1 LAKLRFARA
10 SAKEIRMDSKQ
21 FHRRVWVMVLLLAI
35 IFTSLGAALYDLQ
48 INNGDDYYQKT
59 QKKIAE
65 NQTVEAARGWILDR
79 NGQVLV
85 SNKVIYQVTLD
96 TSLMKEERND
106 IILSLIDAA
115 RVEGVE
121 WVDNLPISKTAPFTF
136 TTSDPYFVIDRD
148 EEGNVV
154 KSLTRLGRLSV
165 RMGWIEDP
173 TADAPA
179 PESEEEAPVKEPG
192 LLDKIKNFL
201 KGGGQKEEAPEEP
214 EGPKPLP
221 NARQLLG
228 MMCDSF
234 ELKGEGAVDKKQA
247 KAEGLE
253 VPELN
258 IGDMSETD
266 ARAVAGVLYGL
277 YLRSTGAFI
286 ANEYVFASD
295 VDIGFISRVKERSLT
310 GVVIDATT
318 VRQYHT
324 KYAAHLLGQVTSIYA
339 GEVEYY
345 TNLDL
350 DGDGV
355 GDYDMNDKV
364 GRGGAEQAF
373 ERYLRGTPGVRTV
386 ERNTKGKILSQEWQ
400 SEPEPGGN
408 VMLTLDIGLQAY
420 IENLFAEKM
429 PQRQELGAE
438 GAACVV
444 LDVKNADV
452 LASASYPT
460 FDLSNYAAE
469 VQEKSED
476 PLRPFLN
483 RAFQGAYPPGST
495 FKMVTA
501 VAGLEEG
508 IITPTTKIRDE
519 GRYTYYTPDGP
530 MCWLYRQYGG
540 KHGLINVSEAIKVS
554 CNYFFFDVGRQLGID
569 RLDDYAARFGLGE
582 STGIEVEE
590 RTGVMASP
598 EYTESH
604 GQTWY
609 DGNTLSV
616 AIGQESS
623 QFTPLQLANYIAT
636 LVNGGTRHAAHLLK
650 EVKSSDFTQVEY
662 TYQPEVLG
670 TIDIKDENL
679 EAVKAGMLALTTEG
693 SVRAAF
699 ADLPFKAGA
708 KTGTAQT
715 GGDSA
720 GANAVFVCFAPYE
733 DPEIAVAMVVEH
745 GEESGDLSGLTAD
758 VLRYY
763 FSSQETREE
772 IPAENTLVR

>member
-1 LAKLRFARA
+1 
-10 SAKEIRMDSKQ
+10 MDSKQ
-21 FHRRVWVMVLLLAI
+21 FHRRVWALVLLLAVI
-35 IFTSLGAALYDLQ
+35 VTSMGATLYDLQ
-48 INNGDDYYQKT
+48 INNGQSYYEAT

-65 NQTVEAARGWILDR
+65 SQTVWAARGQILDR

-85 SNKVIYQVTLD
+85 SNRVIYQVRLD
-96 TSLMKEERND
+96 TSVMDEARND
-106 IILSLIDAA
+106 IILDLIAAA
-115 RVEGVE
+115 RTEGME
-121 WVDNLPISKTAPFTF
+121 WTDTLPITRTAPFSF
-136 TTSDPYFVIDRD
+136 TTSDPYFVTGRD

-154 KSLTRLGRLSV
+154 KTLTRLGRLAV
-165 RMGWIEDP
+165 RMKWIEDP

-179 PESEEEAPVKEPG
+179 PEPEEAAPAKEPG
-192 LLDKIKNFL
+192 LLDRIKGFL
-201 KGGGQKEEAPEEP
+201 KGGSKKEEAPPEP
-214 EGPKPLP
+214 EAPKSLP
-221 NARQLLG
+221 TAEELLG
-228 MMCDSF
+228 KMCESF
-234 ELKGEGAVDKKQA
+234 ALAGEGAADR
-247 KAEGLE
+247 KAAEKAGQS
-253 VPELN
+253 VPALN
-258 IGDMSETD
+258 IGDLPKAD
-266 ARAVAGVLYGL
+266 ARAAAGVLYEL
-277 YLRSTGAFI
+277 YLRSTGAYI

-295 VDIGFISRVKERSLT
+295 VDIDFISRVKEQGLT
-310 GVVIDATT
+310 GVVIEATT

-324 KYAAHLLGQVTSIYA
+324 KYAAHLLGQVTSIFPD
-339 GEVEYY
+339 EVEYY

-355 GDYDMNDKV
+355 GDYSMNDKV

-386 ERNTKGKILSQEWQ
+386 ERNTKGRIVSEEWQ

-408 VMLTLDIGLQAY
+408 VMLTLDISLQAY

-429 PQRQELGAE
+429 PDRQELGAE

-444 LDVKNADV
+444 LDVKSAEV
-452 LASASYPT
+452 LAAASYPT

-495 FKMVTA
+495 FKMTTA

-508 IITPTTKIRDE
+508 IITPKTKIKDE

-530 MCWLYRQYGG
+530 MCWIYRQYGG
-540 KHGLINVSEAIKVS
+540 KHGLIDVSEAIKVS
-554 CNYFFFDVGRQLGID
+554 CNYFFFDVGRQLGIE
-569 RLDDYAARFGLGE
+569 RLDKYAALFGLGE
-582 STGIEVEE
+582 STGIELGES
-590 RTGVMASP
+590 TGVMASP

-609 DGNTLSV
+609 NGNTLSV

-650 EVKSSDFTQVEY
+650 EVKTNDFTQVAY
-662 TYQPEVLG
+662 TYEPEVLG
-670 TIDIKDENL
+670 TINIKDENL
-679 EAVKAGMLALTTEG
+679 EAVKKGMLALTTDG

-699 ADLPFKAGA
+699 ANLPFRAGA

-715 GGDSA
+715 GSVSSDAHS
-720 GANAVFVCFAPYE
+720 VFVCFAPYE

-745 GEESGDLSGLTAD
+745 GEGGGDLSQLTAD
-758 VLRYY
+758 VLSYY

-772 IPAENTLVR
+772 VPVENTLIR

>member
-1 LAKLRFARA
+1 
-10 SAKEIRMDSKQ
+10 MDSKQ
-21 FHRRVWVMVLLLAI
+21 FHRRVWAMVLLLAMI
-35 IFTSLGAALYDLQ
+35 VTSMGAALYDLQ
-48 INNGDDYYQKT
+48 INNGDEYYQKT

-65 NQTVEAARGWILDR
+65 TQTVEAARGPILDR

-96 TSLMKEERND
+96 TSVMGDERND
-106 IILSLIDAA
+106 IILNLIDAA
-115 RVEGVE
+115 RIEGVE
-121 WVDNLPISKTAPFTF
+121 WTDNLPISKTAPFTF
-136 TTSDPYFVIDRD
+136 TTSDPYYVTDRD
-148 EEGNVV
+148 EEGNVI
-154 KSLTRLGRLSV
+154 KILTRLGRLAV
-165 RMGWIEDP
+165 RMRWIEDP
-173 TADAPA
+173 TVDAPD
-179 PESEEEAPVKEPG
+179 PELEPEVPAEEPG
-192 LLDKIKNFL
+192 LLDKIKNFF
-201 KGGGQKEEAPEEP
+201 KGGQPEEEPPQEP
-214 EGPKPLP
+214 EGPQPLP
-221 NARQLLG
+221 TAEQLLG
-228 MMCDSF
+228 NMCDSF
-234 ELKGEGAVDKKQA
+234 DLRGAGAVDKKQA
-247 KAEGLE
+247 KAEGIT
-253 VPELN
+253 VPDLN
-258 IGDMSETD
+258 IGSMSKTD
-266 ARAVAGVLYGL
+266 ARAAAGVLYEL
-277 YLRSTGAFI
+277 YLRSTEVFI

-295 VDIGFISRVKERSLT
+295 VDIGFISRVKERGLT
-310 GVVIDATT
+310 GVVVEATT

-324 KYAAHLLGQVTSIYA
+324 KYAAHLLGQVTAIFA
-339 GEVEYY
+339 EDLEYY

-355 GDYDMNDKV
+355 GDYNMNDKV

-386 ERNTKGKILSQEWQ
+386 ERNTKGRIISQEWL
-400 SEPEPGGN
+400 SEPEPGGS
-408 VMLTLDIGLQAY
+408 VMLTLDINLQAY

-444 LDVKNADV
+444 LDVQTAEV
-452 LASASYPT
+452 LAAVTYPT

-469 VQEKSED
+469 LQEKGDD

-495 FKMVTA
+495 FKMTTA

-508 IITPTTKIRDE
+508 IITPNTRIRDE

-530 MCWLYRQYGG
+530 MCWIYRQYGG
-540 KHGLINVSEAIKVS
+540 NHGLINVSDAIKVS
-554 CNYFFFDVGRQLGID
+554 CNYFFFDVGRQLGIE
-569 RLDDYAARFGLGE
+569 RLDEYAALFGLGE
-582 STGIEVEE
+582 PTGIELEE

-598 EYTESH
+598 EYSESH

-609 DGNTLSV
+609 QGNTLSV

-650 EVKSSDFTQVEY
+650 EVKSNDFTQVLY
-662 TYQPEVLG
+662 TYEPEVLG

-679 EAVKAGMLALTTEG
+679 EAVKAGMLALTTDG
-693 SVRAAF
+693 SVRQAF
-699 ADLPFKAGA
+699 ANFPLKAGA

-715 GGDSA
+715 GEGSPDAHS
-720 GANAVFVCFAPYE
+720 VFVCFAPYE
-733 DPEIAVAMVVEH
+733 NPEIAVAMVMEH
-745 GEESGDLSGLTAD
+745 GEGGGDLSYLTVD
-758 VLRYY
+758 VLNYY

-772 IPAENTLVR
+772 IPTENTLIR